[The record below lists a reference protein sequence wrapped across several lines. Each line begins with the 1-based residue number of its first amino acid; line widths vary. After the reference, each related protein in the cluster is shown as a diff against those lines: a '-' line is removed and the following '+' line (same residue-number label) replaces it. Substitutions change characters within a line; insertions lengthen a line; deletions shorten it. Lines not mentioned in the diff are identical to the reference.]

1 MKKLLLILSLITFSL
16 ANNISIIPI
25 EKSNKPKIKYRGYA
39 TTSDKTLFF
48 LTRYNGESITDPT
61 KITKMKDEL
70 KTNLCN
76 MKNLKEKI
84 KNGYKVEIVYIYDNL
99 IFRVLIDSCN

>member
-25 EKSNKPKIKYRGYA
+25 EKSNKPKIKYKGYA

-48 LTRYNGESITDPT
+48 LTRYNGESITDPA

-70 KTNLCN
+70 KRNLCSLAT
-76 MKNLKEKI
+76 LKTKVA
-84 KNGYKVEIVYIYDNL
+84 NGYKVEIIYIYDNL
-99 IFRVLIDSCN
+99 IFRVLINSCN

>member
-1 MKKLLLILSLITFSL
+1 MKKILLILSLITFSL

-39 TTSDKTLFF
+39 KTSDKTLFF

-61 KITKMKDEL
+61 KIAKMKDEL
-70 KTNLCN
+70 KTSLCALP
-76 MKNLKEKI
+76 NLKTKVA
-84 KNGYKVEIVYIYDNL
+84 NGYKVEIVYIYDNL